1 MTLRTLL
8 LALSLAVLPGLAALV
23 PGPATASMEQMATLK
38 GRLVGITATSLAV
51 IDENS
56 GKVVHFMLE
65 APFED
70 AFSANEKVQIPMND
84 LRMNSLIRVEYDQN
98 RGGPRRAERIIILKS
113 P

>member
-1 MTLRTLL
+1 LRPLFIAIAVALLPLLTTL
-8 LALSLAVLPGLAALV
+8 APAPASASLS
-23 PGPATASMEQMATLK
+23 QMATIT
-38 GRLVGITATSLAV
+38 GRLVGMTATSLAV
-51 IDENS
+51 IDENG

-84 LRMNSLIRVEYDQN
+84 LRMNSIVRVEYDQR
-98 RGGPRRAERIIILKS
+98 RGGPRRADRIIVLKR